1 MDIAKF
7 MQQRQW
13 EQDSTAQRKQYLFRL
28 AQKSKDDP
36 DIAAKIGGMLIYN
49 QVIEQCLSDIV
60 DLSIAF
66 IRAEIWPAAVEMDID
81 TDKATFG
88 KVIDHFQQYA
98 TIEPN
103 RDTILSYLKRYNSKR
118 NQVVHDL
125 FDIPDLKKLARE
137 LDEYASLAES
147 ILLLLMEYEDQ
158 IRENFRGLAQ
168 RVDFR

>member
-1 MDIAKF
+1 M
-7 MQQRQW
+7 
-13 EQDSTAQRKQYLFRL
+13 
-28 AQKSKDDP
+28 
-36 DIAAKIGGMLIYN
+36 G
-49 QVIEQCLSDIV
+49 LS
-60 DLSIAF
+60 A
-66 IRAEIWPAAVEMDID
+66 
-81 TDKATFG
+81 G
-88 KVIDHFQQYA
+88 KYA

-168 RVDFR
+168 RVDFG